1 MALLEPIRKE
11 MEMLHF
17 LALPIKIQM
26 PYTLTL
32 WKAIFKNSQI
42 LERRTLIPLF

>member
-1 MALLEPIRKE
+1 MGLLEPIRKE

-26 PYTLTL
+26 PYNLTL
-32 WKAIFKNSQI
+32 YGKQN
-42 LERRTLIPLF
+42 LRIPKYLKEEH